1 MLCGAAY
8 TRLSHKNS
16 AKKDVSWQMG
26 CISSGELYG
35 DIRILRTS
43 GSEPAL
49 TEQAVAEVVPS
60 PFELSKISRS
70 IKVLLRACGVS

>member
-16 AKKDVSWQMG
+16 AKKDVPLAEG

-43 GSEPAL
+43 GSEPAV
-49 TEQAVAEVVPS
+49 TEQVVAEVAPS
-60 PFELSKISRS
+60 PFELSKMSRS
-70 IKVLLRACGVS
+70 I